1 LSEIMIGLRGLTKS
15 YAEKQALRG
24 LDLRVP
30 RGSISGF
37 LGRNGAGKTTT
48 LKLLLG
54 MLRPDAG
61 EIRLFGE
68 TVDSEAASIAARRC
82 IGFVS
87 EDKELYPFM
96 TVGQTIRFTRPFFPT
111 WRRDLEEKYLDLFQ
125 LPLSKAVPKLSRGMR
140 TQLMLLLAM
149 ARGAELLL
157 MDEPTS
163 ALDPAITEDVLREL
177 ADLAASDGTTVF
189 FSSHQLAEVEQ
200 ICDRVCL
207 IDEGMAVIDGE
218 LDELK
223 ARYRRILLV
232 FDGDA
237 PRELAEIPGVDHL
250 HRRGRTASLL
260 AGGDVDA
267 VVEGARA
274 KAEFGRGAPRN
285 SQGIVSGSYEGGV
298 MLWFKAWLETRWR
311 FAFLVGL
318 ILLVWLSLEW
328 ITATGVHTSVPAAR
342 LWMGIQ
348 LGSVLLYIFTAIYLA
363 GSGINSQTLYAA
375 TTGFHGSMLFTLSLP
390 ISRRRLLFARA
401 GLGALLTLILAS
413 LWRATSFICGRKP
426 PTPCRLRCI

>member
-1 LSEIMIGLRGLTKS
+1 MNEMMMEVRGLKKN
-15 YAEKQALRG
+15 YGEKQALRG
-24 LDLRVP
+24 LDLGVP
-30 RGSISGF
+30 RGSICGF

-54 MLRPDAG
+54 MLRPDGG

-68 TVDSEAASIAARRC
+68 AVESEASSVAARRRV
-82 IGFVS
+82 GFVS

-96 TVGQTIRFTRPFFPT
+96 TVGQTIRFTRAFFPG

-125 LPLSKAVPKLSRGMR
+125 LPLKSAVPKLSRGMR

-163 ALDPAITEDVLREL
+163 ALDPAMTEDVLREL
-177 ADLAASDGTTVF
+177 ADMAASDGTTVF

-207 IDEGMAVIDGE
+207 IDEGLAVIDGE

-232 FDGDA
+232 FNGEA
-237 PRELAEIPGVDHL
+237 PRDLANIPGVDHL
-250 HRRGRTASLL
+250 RRHGRTASLL
-260 AGGDVDA
+260 AGGDFDA

-274 KAEFGRGAPRN
+274 LKP
-285 SQGIVSGSYEGGV
+285 S
-298 MLWFKAWLETRWR
+298 
-311 FAFLVGL
+311 
-318 ILLVWLSLEW
+318 SLE
-328 ITATGVHTSVPAAR
+328 VRPV
-342 LWMGIQ
+342 
-348 LGSVLLYIFTAIYLA
+348 
-363 GSGINSQTLYAA
+363 TLKE
-375 TTGFHGSMLFTLSLP
+375 LFLDHV
-390 ISRRRLLFARA
+390 R
-401 GLGALLTLILAS
+401 GE
-413 LWRATSFICGRKP
+413 
-426 PTPCRLRCI
+426 